1 MAPRGH
7 RQTSLRKTLP
17 GLRRVLVRMAPY
29 LRRHRGLVAGG
40 SVALVASV
48 MAKLLEPWPL
58 KFIIDHVVQVG
69 AEPVG
74 SGIAFVDNLSLQ
86 ALLLACAAGLIA
98 IIAVRA
104 ACQYM
109 ATIAF
114 ALAGNRVLTRVRGDL
129 FRHLLALPISF
140 HSKSKTGDLTMRL
153 ISDVG
158 ILKETA
164 VTAALPLA
172 VNTLILFGMVS
183 VMLYVNWQLT
193 LIALLPMPL
202 IWLSSLRVGRKIQTV
217 SRKQRSNEGEMAA
230 TASEMMTAMR
240 TVQALG
246 IEGEVADNFASDN
259 NKSMK
264 EGVKAKRLAAG
275 LERFVDVL
283 VALSTALI
291 LYFGTY
297 YVLDGKMTPGD
308 LLVFITYLKNM
319 FRPVRDYAKYA
330 ARLAKATA
338 GGERVIELLDAP
350 ITIASKPDAK
360 PATISDGRIA
370 LKDLTFGYEPDTI
383 PVLNNVSTVIA
394 PEQSVVITG
403 ASGAGK
409 STFVSLLLR
418 LYDPLHGRIE
428 IDGKDLRDLDLVSL
442 RRQISFV
449 PQETLLFR
457 ASVRDN
463 LALGA
468 GRELDDE
475 TIITAAKLA
484 NAHDFIMALPDG
496 YNTELT
502 ERASSLSA
510 GQRQRIALAR
520 ACLRP
525 SPILILDEPT
535 VGLDNTNQ
543 AAVSQAIWRLAEG
556 RTTLLITHDLTF
568 APKADRVLCL
578 DGGGIAEDG
587 THADLVTQSGPY
599 ARLWEQLNGSQ
610 NALAAE

>member
-1 MAPRGH
+1 MAKRGH
-7 RQTSLRKTLP
+7 RQTSMRTTLP
-17 GLRRVLVRMAPY
+17 GLRRVLYRMAPY
-29 LRRHRGLVAGG
+29 VRRHRGLVAGG
-40 SVALVASV
+40 SAALVASV

-58 KFIIDHVVQVG
+58 KFIIDHVVAVG
-69 AEPVG
+69 GGPTG
-74 SGIAFVDNLSLQ
+74 SGIAFVDGLPLQ
-86 ALLLACAAGLIA
+86 TLLLGCALALVA

-104 ACQYM
+104 VCEYTAV
-109 ATIAF
+109 IAF

-129 FRHLLALPISF
+129 FKHLLALQMSF
-140 HSKSKTGDLTMRL
+140 HSKTKTGDLTMRL

-172 VNTLILFGMVS
+172 VNTLILFGMVT
-183 VMLYVNWQLT
+183 VMLVVNWQLT

-202 IWLSSLRVGRKIQTV
+202 LWLSSLRIGKKIQTV

-230 TASEMMTAMR
+230 TAAEMMTAMR

-246 IEGEVADNFASDN
+246 IENEVADSFAGDN
-259 NKSMK
+259 QKSMK

-283 VALSTALI
+283 VAFSTALI

-297 YVLDGKMTPGD
+297 AVLDGKMTPGD

-350 ITIASKPDAK
+350 ITIASHPDA
-360 PATISDGRIA
+360 PQATITDGRIE
-370 LKDLTFGYEPDTI
+370 LKGLSFGYEPDTALI
-383 PVLNNVSTVIA
+383 LDNVSTVIE
-394 PEQSVVITG
+394 PRQSVLITG

-418 LYDPLHGRIE
+418 LYDPISGSIE
-428 IDGKDLRDLDLVSL
+428 IDGHDLRQLDLASL

-457 ASVRDN
+457 ASMRDN
-463 LALGA
+463 LALGTA
-468 GRELDDE
+468 PDIDDE
-475 TIITAAKLA
+475 TIAAAARLA
-484 NAHDFIMALPDG
+484 NAHDFIAALPHG
-496 YNTELT
+496 YDTILT
-502 ERASSLSA
+502 ERGGSLSA

-535 VGLDNTNQ
+535 VGLDNTNE
-543 AAVSQAIWRLAEG
+543 AAVSEAIWRLAKG
-556 RTTLLITHDLTF
+556 RTTLVISHDLRLAT
-568 APKADRVLCL
+568 KADRVLCL
-578 DGGGIAEDG
+578 EDGGIAEDG
-587 THADLVTQSGPY
+587 THADLIKQNGPY
-599 ARLWEQLNGSQ
+599 ARLWNQLGGGR

>member
-1 MAPRGH
+1 MAKRGH

-17 GLRRVLVRMAPY
+17 GLRRVLTRMAPY

-40 SVALVASV
+40 SAALVASV
-48 MAKLLEPWPL
+48 LAKLLEPWPL
-58 KFIIDHVVQVG
+58 KFVIDQVVQVG
-69 AEPVG
+69 DGTAG
-74 SGIAFVDNLSLQ
+74 SGIAFVDGLPLQ
-86 ALLLACAAGLIA
+86 TLLLGCAIA
-98 IIAVRA
+98 LVGIIALRA
-104 ACQYM
+104 LCEYT

-129 FRHLLALPISF
+129 FRHLLSLPMAF
-140 HSKSKTGDLTMRL
+140 HAKSKTGDVTMRL

-183 VMLYVNWQLT
+183 VMLVINWELT
-193 LIALLPMPL
+193 LIALLPLPL
-202 IWLSSLRVGRKIQTV
+202 LWFSSLRMGKKIQTV
-217 SRKQRSNEGEMAA
+217 SRKQRRNEGEMAA
-230 TASEMMTAMR
+230 TAAEMMTAMR

-246 IEGEVADNFASDN
+246 IEEEVADDFAGDN
-259 NKSMK
+259 EKSMK

-275 LERFVDVL
+275 LERLVDVL
-283 VALSTALI
+283 VAVSTALI
-291 LYFGTY
+291 LYFGTLF
-297 YVLDGKMTPGD
+297 VLDARMTPGD

-350 ITIASKPDAK
+350 VTIASKADAK
-360 PATISDGRIA
+360 PATITEGRIT
-370 LKDLTFGYEPDTI
+370 LTDLTFGYEADAA
-383 PVLNNVSTVIA
+383 PVLNNVSTVIE
-394 PEQSVVITG
+394 PGQSVVITG

-418 LYDPLHGRIE
+418 LYDPTRGE
-428 IDGKDLRDLDLVSL
+428 IAINGTDLRDLDLASL

-463 LALGA
+463 LMLGA
-468 GRELDDE
+468 GRQVDE
-475 TIITAAKLA
+475 GAIMAAARLA
-484 NAHDFIMALPDG
+484 NAHDFIMALPQG
-496 YNTELT
+496 YDTELT
-502 ERASSLSA
+502 ERGGSLSA

-520 ACLRP
+520 ACLRT

-535 VGLDNTNQ
+535 VGLDNTNE
-543 AAVSQAIWRLAEG
+543 AAVSQAIWRLAKD
-556 RTTLLITHDLTF
+556 RTTLLITHDLRLAT
-568 APKADRVLCL
+568 KADRVLCL

-587 THADLVTQSGPY
+587 THADLIKRNGPY
-599 ARLWEQLNGSQ
+599 TKLWNQLSGDGHV
-610 NALAAE
+610 LAAE

>member
-1 MAPRGH
+1 MAKRGH
-7 RQTSLRKTLP
+7 RQTSLRETLP
-17 GLRRVLVRMAPY
+17 GLRRILIRMAPY

-40 SVALVASV
+40 SAALVASV
-48 MAKLLEPWPL
+48 LTKLLEPWPL
-58 KFIIDHVVQVG
+58 KFVIDHVVQVG
-69 AEPVG
+69 DSAAG
-74 SGIAFVDNLSLQ
+74 SGIAFVDDLPLQ
-86 ALLLACAAGLIA
+86 TLLLGCVVALVA
-98 IIAVRA
+98 IIALRA
-104 ACQYM
+104 LCEYT

-129 FRHLLALPISF
+129 FRHLLSLPMAF
-140 HSKSKTGDLTMRL
+140 HAKSKTGDVTMRL

-183 VMLYVNWQLT
+183 VMLVINWELT
-193 LIALLPMPL
+193 LIALLPLPL
-202 IWLSSLRVGRKIQTV
+202 LWFSSLRMGKKIQTV
-217 SRKQRSNEGEMAA
+217 SRKQRRNEGEMAA
-230 TASEMMTAMR
+230 TAAEMMTAMR

-246 IEGEVADNFASDN
+246 IEEEVADDFAGDN
-259 NKSMK
+259 EKSMK

-275 LERFVDVL
+275 LERLVDVL
-283 VALSTALI
+283 VAVSTALI
-291 LYFGTY
+291 LYFGTLF
-297 YVLDGKMTPGD
+297 VLDARMTPGD

-350 ITIASKPDAK
+350 VTIASKADAK
-360 PATISDGRIA
+360 PATITEGRIT
-370 LKDLTFGYEPDTI
+370 LTNLTFGYEADAA
-383 PVLNNVSTVIA
+383 PVLNNVSTVIE
-394 PEQSVVITG
+394 PGQSVVITG

-418 LYDPLHGRIE
+418 LYDPTQGAIA
-428 IDGKDLRDLDLVSL
+428 IDGTDLRDLDLASL

-463 LALGA
+463 LMLGA
-468 GRELDDE
+468 GRQVDE
-475 TIITAAKLA
+475 GAIMAAAQLA
-484 NAHDFIMALPDG
+484 NAHDFITALPQG
-496 YNTELT
+496 YDTELT
-502 ERASSLSA
+502 ERGGSLSA

-520 ACLRP
+520 ACLRT

-535 VGLDNTNQ
+535 VGLDNTNE
-543 AAVSQAIWRLAEG
+543 AAVSQAIWRLAKD
-556 RTTLLITHDLTF
+556 RTTLLITHDLRL
-568 APKADRVLCL
+568 AIKADRVLCL
-578 DGGGIAEDG
+578 AGGGIAEDG
-587 THADLVTQSGPY
+587 THADLIQRNGPY
-599 ARLWEQLNGSQ
+599 AKLWNKLSGDGHV
-610 NALAAE
+610 LAAE